1 MKKGSKLAL
10 LIGIVA
16 AVAAVVAVVAVAN
29 MLLVGG
35 GVVAVDVRGRVV
47 AHARLLLSLRA
58 VTPLKVYP

>member
-1 MKKGSKLAL
+1 MIA
-10 LIGIVA
+10 VA
-16 AVAAVVAVVAVAN
+16 AVLPVPAVAAVVG